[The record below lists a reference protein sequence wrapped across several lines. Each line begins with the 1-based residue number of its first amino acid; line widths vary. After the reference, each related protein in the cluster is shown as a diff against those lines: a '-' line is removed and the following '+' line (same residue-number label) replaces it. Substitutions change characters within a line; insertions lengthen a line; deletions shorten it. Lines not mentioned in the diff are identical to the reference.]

1 MNNLWRHASWKRYMA
16 FSVGVLLILI
26 VFNFYGL
33 YTNRFYFFKVDNYIF
48 PLLTIVHFSFLQALQ
63 IRISSDYEGDV
74 QLRNLEFAMYAILL
88 VYVFKVLDTV
98 YILQSYTDFA
108 AQVMPDTFLPIGT
121 VMLALQLLLV
131 ILTALAFVYRRQ
143 MIGRYNMDQI
153 NDKLDSWQ

>member
-63 IRISSDYEGDV
+63 IRINSDYEGDV